1 MARLNDPF
9 DVLVVTESTLL
20 EKGKRPQDLT
30 KGKLGIFDLETGLA
44 LDKKSDIPNV
54 SPADL
59 KRVYFGVGLSDGGIL
74 LSGATQDCDVDY
86 VSFQEYKAPKE
97 LAITIDNKVNWVGN
111 TTYSFSIEL
120 SDQSTYQTIAYNR
133 LRKYF
138 SIKSPSNM
146 TYKEN
151 DGFLREI
158 INHVNANSGGFLTAG
173 LDETESYNS
182 TKLKLSFHSI
192 KGNGIID
199 AKVTLLEGFDK
210 TAEVVKTKAVAAQ
223 GTGKDVR
230 ALEAASQG
238 YRGNIYRVST
248 LWGLANPD
256 IRLEAQEDKNYHLAS
271 IGYVRN
277 VNNSGYRGKEPY
289 TVILALE
296 DAAKDIL
303 VDEAIRLQKKVAEA
317 QAAAAAKKK

>member
-1 MARLNDPF
+1 MARINEPF
-9 DVLVVTESTLL
+9 DVLVVSESTLL
-20 EKGKRPQDLT
+20 EKGKRPHELT

-86 VSFQEYKAPKE
+86 VSFQEYVAPKE
-97 LAITIDNKVNWVGN
+97 LAITIDNKVNFVAN
-111 TTYSFSIEL
+111 TTYAFSLEL

-138 SIKSPSNM
+138 SVKTPSTM
-146 TYKEN
+146 TYKDN
-151 DGFLREI
+151 DGFVREI

-173 LDETESYNS
+173 LDEKQKYNS
-182 TKLKLSFHSI
+182 TKFKMSFHSTL
-192 KGNGIID
+192 GNGILD
-199 AKVTLLEGFDK
+199 AKVTLLEGWDR
-210 TAEVVKTKAVAAQ
+210 TAEVVKTPAVAGQ
-223 GTGKDVR
+223 GSGSFVR
-230 ALEAASQG
+230 ELEAASQG
-238 YRGNIYRVST
+238 YRGNIYRLST
-248 LWGLANPD
+248 LWGTANED
-256 IRLEAQEDKNYHLAS
+256 IRLEAQEDKNYHLAT

-277 VNNSGYRGKEPY
+277 INNSGFRGREPY

-296 DAAKDIL
+296 DGAKDIL
-303 VDEAIRLQKKVAEA
+303 VDEAVRLQKKVAES
-317 QAAAAAKKK
+317 QAAAKK